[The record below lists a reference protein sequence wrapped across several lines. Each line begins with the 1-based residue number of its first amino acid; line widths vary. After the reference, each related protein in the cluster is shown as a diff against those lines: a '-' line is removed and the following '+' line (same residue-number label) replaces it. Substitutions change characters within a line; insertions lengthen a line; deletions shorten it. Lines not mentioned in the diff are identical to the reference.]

1 MSTVNLKK
9 VDLVI
14 VIDSSDS
21 MKDEAAALS
30 KAINTAIEQAK
41 SACPSDLRTEYL
53 GIEGKFAKTNF
64 TQTTREYLTK
74 NASVQASQLAARVR
88 GTVPGAGAQ
97 EDLARAVEDISRFY
111 DWRPDAERAIFIL
124 GDEGLEGGGYQAT
137 DESLAAN
144 DKAIATALAN
154 KVKVHTYQGT
164 PYEPFKTAADEEAM
178 TKEYKRLALRT
189 GGEYYIYTKGVA
201 DFKQVLEETIC
212 ASKVPVDESIA
223 DKKEEAQQL
232 DGKDKDPQDQD
243 PGDQVKNPAD
253 QTSKPT
259 DDRPAQPPKGLC
271 DLQEEIVKAVNTLA
285 DVLKELVTSCKPQA
299 GDKKPCRCHDHDDN
313 DHSDK
318 PIVPTAPATSPKQP
332 EGKVP
337 EKPVNPAKPQALPAV
352 PEAPKDEELFAIVLQ
367 TDNYIWK
374 GNKSDNGD
382 IYAHDVKSGAV
393 KRKAVDSAQRMGQS
407 NAITT
412 DGYHYMA
419 VDTSTVYRGKE
430 GASFELMSSLS
441 GGEYLDGFAFRK
453 DNTGYMFRGMKNVV
467 SWFKHDPATT
477 NIARNTLT
485 VLPGAGE
492 SRVAFGPQE
501 EQWITDIVFD
511 GNDRAW
517 LLGFYGDLWVVE
529 DTTSSTEWRTRY
541 LFRFPQLTFAAGYT
555 RYIGI
560 AFDSVGSVLLAG
572 GQIESNNSSRRF
584 IAKGSVKDASKVA
597 LLYEG
602 GPQSGSY
609 GDLSSQAFPKI
620 TL

>member
-14 VIDSSDS
+14 VIDTSDS

-30 KAINTAIEQAK
+30 KAVNTAVEEAK
-41 SACPSDLRTEYL
+41 RSCPSDLRTEYL

-64 TQTTREYLTK
+64 TKTTREYLTK
-74 NASVQASQLAARVR
+74 NLSIQASQLAARVK

-97 EDLARAVEDISRFY
+97 EDLARAIEDISRYY
-111 DWRPDAERAIFIL
+111 DWRPGAERAIFIL
-124 GDEGLEGGGYQAT
+124 GDEGLEGGGYVVT
-137 DESLAAN
+137 DTTRQAN
-144 DKAIATALAN
+144 DKAIDTAIAN

-164 PYEPFKTAADEEAM
+164 PHEPFKTPADEEAM

-223 DKKEEAQQL
+223 DKKDEAQQL

-243 PGDQVKNPAD
+243 PGDRDKKPAD
-253 QTSKPT
+253 QTAKPT
-259 DDRPAQPPKGLC
+259 DDHATPPAKGIC

-285 DVLKELVTSCKPQA
+285 DVLKELVTACKPQE
-299 GDKKPCRCHDHDDN
+299 GGKKPCRCHGHDD
-313 DHSDK
+313 HSSDK
-318 PIVPTAPATSPKQP
+318 PSDSPTPATSPKQP
-332 EGKVP
+332 DGKVP
-337 EKPVNPAKPQALPAV
+337 EKQEAPAKPQELPAV

-367 TDNYIWK
+367 SNSYIWK
-374 GNKSDNGD
+374 GNKDDNGD
-382 IYAHDVKSGAV
+382 IYSHDVKTGAL

-430 GASFELMSSLS
+430 GATFELMSSLS

-467 SWFKHDPATT
+467 SWFSHDPATT
-477 NIARNTLT
+477 NIARHTLT

-492 SRVAFGPQE
+492 SRVAFGSLE

-517 LLGFYGDLWVVE
+517 LIGFYGDLWVVE
-529 DTTSSTEWRTRY
+529 DTRSPTEWRTRY
-541 LFRFPQLTFAAGYT
+541 LFRFPQLTFAGGYT

-560 AFDSVGSVLLAG
+560 AFDSTGNLFLAG

-584 IAKGSVKDASKVA
+584 IAKGSVKDASKLE
-597 LLYEG
+597 LLYDG

-609 GDLSSQAFPKI
+609 GDLSSQAFPQI